1 MEYTSLVDALVEK
14 SEAILLAS
22 EQGNIDFINREAE
35 NRLSLVNI
43 LEHIQDK
50 IDLLIPQIND
60 LNSNRELLEL
70 LKVWLGELEIWSG
83 RVQWIDNQIY
93 DFLNAM
99 KEELGSKSACV
110 PLLKTR
116 LGEPSV
122 LIWMKS
128 SPSPAVGLME

>member
-1 MEYTSLVDALVEK
+1 VKEKIYEMLMEYTSLVDALVEK

-99 KEELGSKSACV
+99 KEDTAKEVANIFRSINQFKGYDLS
-110 PLLKTR
+110 
-116 LGEPSV
+116 SV
-122 LIWMKS
+122 KK
-128 SPSPAVGLME
+128 

>member
-1 MEYTSLVDALVEK
+1 MKEKIYEMLMEYTSLVDALVEK

-99 KEELGSKSACV
+99 KEDTAKEVANIFRSINQFKGYDLS
-110 PLLKTR
+110 
-116 LGEPSV
+116 SV
-122 LIWMKS
+122 KK
-128 SPSPAVGLME
+128 